1 MSIIS
6 VATTKGGVGKTTLIQ
21 CLSAYLSRQGYK
33 VGVLDADPNKGFTT
47 WYESYYEGLPI
58 TVAAE
63 AEAQRVVEK
72 AQEMEK
78 GCDVVFIDTAGFSNQ
93 GMIMALGTSDG
104 VLIPVGSNASEVRE
118 ATKTTDFVQSMA
130 KAARRD
136 IPYRI
141 IFTAMNPQTL
151 VSKHTMAEIEKAG
164 YARLQ
169 NIMRSRTAY
178 EALTY
183 SGSVPTTGVEG
194 LEIGAIVEE
203 MQSLGW
209 IPDEP
214 AEQAAE

>member
-118 ATKTTDFVQSMA
+118 ATKTTD
-130 KAARRD
+130 
-136 IPYRI
+136 
-141 IFTAMNPQTL
+141 L
-151 VSKHTMAEIEKAG
+151 
-164 YARLQ
+164 L
-169 NIMRSRTAY
+169 
-178 EALTY
+178 L
-183 SGSVPTTGVEG
+183 
-194 LEIGAIVEE
+194 
-203 MQSLGW
+203 
-209 IPDEP
+209 
-214 AEQAAE
+214 